1 MASLRQTALVTHER
15 RDFGGSYFD
24 SFTHAKMFRSY
35 APFDFGVKVAR
46 LFSQELGTHQINK
59 KFTYYTIAQKN
70 AYVLPGGVDDYSW
83 YVGNDASTEFRIT
96 EFLGA
101 STDTPGK
108 GNLPFKIA
116 ADKDYLHEP
125 AIIKLGG
132 HGLPSLRILGY
143 PVQRSANSFEYEVVI
158 QDGDANA
165 WIPVAELQPDKTFV
179 RISSGVSDEMNQKYA
194 PDEYGDMYKLQSW
207 VSNYAN
213 KAEFT
218 DKFIRTEI
226 ASRMR
231 GEKVQGNYSIG
242 GTRQNGGAV
251 TSGYVYQTDVRDKV
265 EGKMIQKGT
274 FITAVEARLEERTMM
289 DREMAMQ
296 FSRLEKTT
304 DRDSGRVIKF
314 APGWEQLVQDGW
326 YLEHN
331 GSLSLDQMF
340 EWLNNI
346 FLSKRSFTDRK
357 IKLSGGEAAIRWLS
371 KLIYAE
377 YSALL
382 TLDTHLVQK
391 NSTPTG
397 VSSNELQYGKNVCR
411 LAA

>member
-1 MASLRQTALVTHER
+1 MASIRQTALVTHER

-35 APFDFGVKVAR
+35 QPFDFGVKVAR
-46 LFSQELGTHQINK
+46 LFSQELGSHQVNK

-70 AYVLPGGVDDYSW
+70 AYVLPGGTDDYSW

-96 EFLGA
+96 EFLG
-101 STDTPGK
+101 SPTDTPGK

-116 ADKDYLHEP
+116 ANKDWLHEP

-165 WIPVAELQPDKTFV
+165 WIPVSELQPDKTFL
-179 RISSGVSDEMNQKYA
+179 RISSGVSDELNQKFA

-226 ASRMR
+226 ACRMK
-231 GEKVQGNYSIG
+231 GEKIQGSYNVG
-242 GTRQNGGAV
+242 GTRQSGGAIS
-251 TSGYVYQTDVRDKV
+251 SGYVYQTDIRDKV

-274 FITAVEARLEERTMM
+274 FITAVEARLEERTLM

-296 FSRLEKTT
+296 FSRVEKTT
-304 DRDSGRVIKF
+304 DRDSGRIIKF
-314 APGWEQLVQDGW
+314 APGWEQLVQDLW
-326 YLEHN
+326 C
-331 GSLSLDQMF
+331 
-340 EWLNNI
+340 I
-346 FLSKRSFTDRK
+346 
-357 IKLSGGEAAIRWLS
+357 AA
-371 KLIYAE
+371 
-377 YSALL
+377 
-382 TLDTHLVQK
+382 
-391 NSTPTG
+391 
-397 VSSNELQYGKNVCR
+397 
-411 LAA
+411 